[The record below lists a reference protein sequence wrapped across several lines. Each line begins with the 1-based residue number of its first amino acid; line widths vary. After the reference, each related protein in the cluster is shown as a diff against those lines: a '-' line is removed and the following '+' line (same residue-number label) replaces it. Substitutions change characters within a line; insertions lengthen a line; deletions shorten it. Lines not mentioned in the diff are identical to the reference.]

1 MEQKFEGRVEDNSG
15 DANEY
20 VTLRMAFSRKYIKA
34 TIVGVVI
41 SIIFQLSA
49 INLITGFIFPFFSD
63 ININA
68 T

>member
-1 MEQKFEGRVEDNSG
+1 MEKKFEGRAEDNSG
-15 DANEY
+15 EEY

-49 INLITGFIFPFFSD
+49 INLITSFIFPFFSD